1 LTTRTEMIGPRIPTR
16 LIESA
21 CSVALFASLLAGRA
35 DAQIQ
40 QSADSIPAFVR
51 RAAVEHA
58 EPGDRVWLHVWRE
71 PKLSDTVTVDE
82 RGHVLF
88 PKIGLVDASAL
99 PIADFRDTVR
109 ARFAEYL
116 RDAPVDVV
124 VLRRVA
130 VNGAV
135 MKPDVYYVDVSMTLR
150 DVIARAGGVTENG
163 NPKNVAIVR
172 GATRIPVHDWQ
183 NDRSAASDLR
193 SGDQI
198 VVGRKNWLELNALG
212 AVSVAAVVASIA
224 ISLVRR

>member
-1 LTTRTEMIGPRIPTR
+1 MIGPTIPTR
-16 LIESA
+16 LIESVFI
-21 CSVALFASLLAGRA
+21 VAIVASLLAGRA

-51 RAAVEHA
+51 RAAVEHP

-82 RGHVLF
+82 RGRVLF

-172 GATRIPVHDWQ
+172 GASRIPVHDWQ
-183 NDRSAASDLR
+183 NDRSPASDLR
-193 SGDQI
+193 SGDQV

-212 AVSVAAVVASIA
+212 AVSVAAVVASIV

>member
-1 LTTRTEMIGPRIPTR
+1 MIGSSISTR
-16 LIESA
+16 LLVCAASA
-21 CSVALFASLLAGRA
+21 ASLVSSPGVRAG
-35 DAQIQ
+35 AQVQ
-40 QSADSIPAFVR
+40 QASDSIPAFVR
-51 RAAVEHA
+51 RAAVERA

-82 RGHVLF
+82 RGRVLF

-109 ARFAEYL
+109 ARFAEFL

-150 DVIARAGGVTENG
+150 DVIARAGGVSDNG
-163 NPKNVAIVR
+163 NPNNVAIIR
-172 GATRIPVHDWQ
+172 GTRRIPVHDWQ
-183 NDRSAASDLR
+183 ADRSPTSDLH
-193 SGDQI
+193 SGDQV
-198 VVGRKNWLELNALG
+198 VVGRKSWFALNALG
-212 AVSVAAVVASIA
+212 ALSVSAVVASIV

>member
-1 LTTRTEMIGPRIPTR
+1 MTGSSISTKVLE
-16 LIESA
+16 
-21 CSVALFASLLAGRA
+21 CVVCVALLAAAVGGPA
-35 DAQIQ
+35 GAQMQ
-40 QSADSIPAFVR
+40 QAADSIPAFVR
-51 RAAVEHA
+51 RAAIEHA

-82 RGHVLF
+82 RGRVLF

-124 VLRRVA
+124 VLRRIA

-150 DVIARAGGVTENG
+150 DVIARAGGITDNG
-163 NPKNVAIVR
+163 NPNNVAIVR
-172 GATRIPVHDWQ
+172 GTTRIPVHDWQ
-183 NDRSAASDLR
+183 NDRSPSSDLR
-193 SGDQI
+193 SGDQV
-198 VVGRKNWLELNALG
+198 VVGRKNWLALNALG
-212 AVSVAAVVASIA
+212 AVSVTAVVASIV

>member
-1 LTTRTEMIGPRIPTR
+1 MILSSISTR
-16 LIESA
+16 LLVCAASA
-21 CSVALFASLLAGRA
+21 ASLGSIFGVRAG
-35 DAQIQ
+35 AQVQ
-40 QSADSIPAFVR
+40 QAADSIPAFVR
-51 RAAVEHA
+51 RAAVGHA

-82 RGHVLF
+82 RGRVLF

-99 PIADFRDTVR
+99 TIGDFRDTVR
-109 ARFAEYL
+109 ARFSEYL
-116 RDAPVDVV
+116 KDAPVDLV

-150 DVIARAGGVTENG
+150 DVIARAGGVTDNG
-163 NPKNVAIVR
+163 NPNNVAIVR

-183 NDRSAASDLR
+183 NDRSPASDLR
-193 SGDQI
+193 SGDQV
-198 VVGRKNWLELNALG
+198 VVGRKNWLALNALG
-212 AVSVAAVVASIA
+212 AVSVSAVVASIV